1 MWGPCVKWSVGM
13 HWLGITVDHR
23 EKSHHW
29 CDGRGCLESK
39 ELSVVKVRHQHT
51 QGVIDGEMLEKC
63 QGLVWDWHLQRRT
76 EEALQYTH
84 SFRVYS
90 SLHTTNQKVNFAVSC
105 PRAGTWSNGSMNLT
119 QSWVSAPVVNLFL
132 CLDCHMGVIPWGQ
145 VFFRTAMLTTA
156 RSLLYLCT
164 SLSCLEQVN
173 SRSNLLSGLPT
184 SACVHLTAERSSTY
198 VAGTNPPRGSAP
210 KLGAMRPFSLHL
222 QPLQSQMQ
230 HELSEQSLPL
240 PSGARGGCSALPR
253 DTEHLPTAVPNNSPA
268 KNETFQSISWVWWGN
283 GWNLLT
289 LFLQEVRWYDPNSPF
304 WLQNLWTSLWA
315 YWGVSCTRGEPI
327 SSLG

>member
-1 MWGPCVKWSVGM
+1 
-13 HWLGITVDHR
+13 
-23 EKSHHW
+23 
-29 CDGRGCLESK
+29 
-39 ELSVVKVRHQHT
+39 
-51 QGVIDGEMLEKC
+51 
-63 QGLVWDWHLQRRT
+63 
-76 EEALQYTH
+76 
-84 SFRVYS
+84 
-90 SLHTTNQKVNFAVSC
+90 
-105 PRAGTWSNGSMNLT
+105 
-119 QSWVSAPVVNLFL
+119 
-132 CLDCHMGVIPWGQ
+132 
-145 VFFRTAMLTTA
+145 MLTMA
-156 RSLLYLCT
+156 RSLLYLCA

-173 SRSNLLSGLPT
+173 SCSNLLSGLPT
-184 SACVHLTAERSSTY
+184 SACVHLTAERSSTS
-198 VAGTNPPRGSAP
+198 VTGTNPPKGSAP
-210 KLGAMRPFSLHL
+210 TLGAMRPFSLHL
-222 QPLQSQMQ
+222 RPLQSQMQ

-268 KNETFQSISWVWWGN
+268 KNETFQSISWVWRGN